1 VNFNKYLI
9 YKMKNI
15 FYLLIGGGII
25 GYLIYVLVQVF
36 LIAFGAN
43 ESTWSTFSGHLIAG
57 GILLL
62 VLVFSLLFNTKK
74 DNSTENQ
81 LATTSQNITA
91 PANNRDEDQLTVSKL
106 IVTAS
111 EDTCRELESKISNHD
126 AVIDTFQD
134 SGNWYSNGET
144 GPEWFTIHII
154 SSEGRKEEIE
164 ALVKLELKKME
175 KFSHNL
181 FWE

>member
-1 VNFNKYLI
+1 
-9 YKMKNI
+9 MKNV

-25 GYLIYVLVQVF
+25 GYLIYVVVQVF

-43 ESTWSTFSGHLIAG
+43 ESTWGTFSGHLIAG

-62 VLVFSLLFNTKK
+62 VLVLSYFLGNKK
-74 DNSTENQ
+74 ENRSENQ
-81 LATTSQNITA
+81 PSSTSQNITT
-91 PANNRDEDQLTVSKL
+91 PSYNKDEDKLPVSTL

-111 EDTCRELESKISNHD
+111 EDTCRELKSKISNHD
-126 AVIDTFQD
+126 AVVNTFQD
-134 SGNWYSNGET
+134 TGNWYSNGET

-154 SSEGRKEEIE
+154 TSQDRKEDIE
-164 ALVKLELKKME
+164 TLVKLELKKMD
-175 KFSHNL
+175 KFISSQSL